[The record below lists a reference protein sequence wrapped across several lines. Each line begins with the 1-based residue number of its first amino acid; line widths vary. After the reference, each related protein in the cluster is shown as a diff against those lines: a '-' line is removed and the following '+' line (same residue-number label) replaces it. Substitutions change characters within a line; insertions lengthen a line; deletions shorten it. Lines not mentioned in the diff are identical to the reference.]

1 MVLFKMKDWKARLKD
16 KKFSIRVPLVLLFLL
31 IGLLPACIYGRIQT
45 SSTEKQ
51 LVDSRSVDVQNQCL
65 ILSSKM
71 TRAGY
76 MTETVKDPSFDTEI
90 NVTADLFHGRIVIV
104 DQNYRIIKDTFG
116 QAEGKIAISEEVY

>member
-90 NVTADLFHGRIVIV
+90 FSMGGSLLWIRITVLLKTPSDRPRGRSP
-104 DQNYRIIKDTFG
+104 YRK
-116 QAEGKIAISEEVY
+116 K